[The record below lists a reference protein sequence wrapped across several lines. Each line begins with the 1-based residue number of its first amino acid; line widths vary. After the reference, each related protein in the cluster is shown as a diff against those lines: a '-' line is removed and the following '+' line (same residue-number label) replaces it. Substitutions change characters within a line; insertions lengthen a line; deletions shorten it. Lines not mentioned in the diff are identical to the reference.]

1 MALLN
6 KVMKYLTM
14 FQSKNAPESQNFAGE
29 AAEESAPDRV
39 QRAKV
44 AAIAA
49 ALHHHDLETNDVR
62 AKVAAIAAALHHHD
76 LENNVQNQGMVGI
89 ATLVAAIHHHNN
101 QKKK

>member
-6 KVMKYLTM
+6 TVMKYLTM

-49 ALHHHDLETNDVR
+49 ALHHHDLE
-62 AKVAAIAAALHHHD
+62 
-76 LENNVQNQGMVGI
+76 NNVQNQGMVGI

-101 QKKK
+101 QKKKYGLRKWQKNTLM